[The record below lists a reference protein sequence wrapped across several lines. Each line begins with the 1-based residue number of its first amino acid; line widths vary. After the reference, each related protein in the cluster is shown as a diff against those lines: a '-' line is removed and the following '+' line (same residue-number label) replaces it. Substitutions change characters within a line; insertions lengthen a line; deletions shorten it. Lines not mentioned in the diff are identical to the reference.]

1 MQTELISKI
10 TNEKKDK
17 ALVNIKTTRTIAQTF
32 VAFSEKLNF
41 SYLIATVQSTI
52 IFVDHFDFLPNK
64 YDLSKN
70 SWPHCTLAKA
80 PPSSLLNCVCAFSSS
95 SPAIIVQSGPVKN
108 PLTSAGHHQM
118 WKLKKKMK
126 CRIYTANI
134 YRDLQGLCGE
144 IGVRGFQIYG
154 ECMYTRNPCNFEIST
169 LWFQSENCRD
179 FDFTGILWGYPT
191 LNVGKSCKK
200 KFLWIFL

>member
-17 ALVNIKTTRTIAQTF
+17 ALVNIKTTRTISQTF

-70 SWPHCTLAKA
+70 S
-80 PPSSLLNCVCAFSSS
+80 
-95 SPAIIVQSGPVKN
+95 
-108 PLTSAGHHQM
+108 
-118 WKLKKKMK
+118 
-126 CRIYTANI
+126 
-134 YRDLQGLCGE
+134 
-144 IGVRGFQIYG
+144 
-154 ECMYTRNPCNFEIST
+154 
-169 LWFQSENCRD
+169 
-179 FDFTGILWGYPT
+179 
-191 LNVGKSCKK
+191 
-200 KFLWIFL
+200 